1 MNDETMRITGRKV
14 RDGCRLTLSG
24 ELTIYTAAALK
35 ERLVRELEE
44 PGSMEIDLEKVTDLD
59 TAGFQVLYG
68 LRRACARIG
77 KDLKISSPSRTVRE
91 VFEIYNAARHF
102 GNSFLNPERDKIERT

>member
-1 MNDETMRITGRKV
+1 MDDRTVRITRRKV

-44 PGSMEIDLEKVTDLD
+44 SGPMEIVSKLIL
-59 TAGFQVLYG
+59 
-68 LRRACARIG
+68 
-77 KDLKISSPSRTVRE
+77 P
-91 VFEIYNAARHF
+91 
-102 GNSFLNPERDKIERT
+102 

>member
-1 MNDETMRITGRKV
+1 MQITGRKV

-24 ELTIYTAAALK
+24 ELTIYTAATLK
-35 ERLVRELEE
+35 ERLVRELGE
-44 PGSMEIDLEKVTDLD
+44 PGPMEIDLGKVSELD

-77 KDLKISSPSRTVRE
+77 KDLKISSPSQTVRE
-91 VFEIYNAARHF
+91 VFELYNAARHF
-102 GNSFLNPERDKIERT
+102 GDSFLSPEKG

>member
-1 MNDETMRITGRKV
+1 MQITGRKV

-24 ELTIYTAAALK
+24 ELTIYTAATLK
-35 ERLVRELEE
+35 ERLVRELGE
-44 PGSMEIDLEKVTDLD
+44 PGPMEVDLGKVSELD

-77 KDLKISSPSRTVRE
+77 KDLKISSSSQTVRE
-91 VFEIYNAARHF
+91 VFELYNAARHF
-102 GNSFLNPERDKIERT
+102 GDSFLGPEKG

>member
-1 MNDETMRITGRKV
+1 MQITGRKV

-24 ELTIYTAAALK
+24 ELTIYTAATLK

-44 PGSMEIDLEKVTDLD
+44 PGPIEIDLGKVSELD

-68 LRRACARIG
+68 LRRMCARIG
-77 KDLKISSPSRTVRE
+77 KELRISAPSQTVRE
-91 VFEIYNAARHF
+91 VFELYNAARHF
-102 GNSFLNPERDKIERT
+102 GDSFLGPEKG